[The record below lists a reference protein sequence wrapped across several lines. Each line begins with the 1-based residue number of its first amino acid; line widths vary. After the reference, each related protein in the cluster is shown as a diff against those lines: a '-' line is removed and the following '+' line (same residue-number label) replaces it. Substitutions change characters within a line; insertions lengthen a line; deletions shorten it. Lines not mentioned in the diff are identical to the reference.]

1 MSWNY
6 PPGVSELPADRV
18 TESEYLFEA
27 YGEVRVLAYSEE
39 DAKEEL
45 QQNIKEHL
53 YDAYLNGDL
62 YVQ

>member
-6 PPGVSELPADRV
+6 PPGVNELPDDRV